1 MKTTLLISGANSAL
15 AKDIIA
21 YFKKKNYQLILLTR
35 NKIKTI
41 KPERKIVNII
51 YDFKSLK
58 QEKKLKDFISKNKI
72 KISAVLHFNGV
83 LDFSTINSISDEN
96 FMNVY
101 EANCLS
107 FIKIVQLV
115 NQEILSNSV
124 KSIVTISSV
133 ASLGGEKGMSLYSS
147 SKASLN
153 SLVKSF
159 ALELVKKNI
168 RVNSIILGNMLKGMG
183 LNMSKFL
190 NDEQMKKLENK
201 HPLGFGKSKDL
212 FYLLEYL
219 VDNERSRWIT
229 GSNITL
235 DGGLSI

>member
-1 MKTTLLISGANSAL
+1 MKKTLLISGANSAL
-15 AKDIIA
+15 AKDVIG

-35 NKIKTI
+35 NKIKTV
-41 KPERKIVNII
+41 KPEKEVVNIN

-58 QEKKLKDFISKNKI
+58 QEKKLKNFISKNKI
-72 KISAVLHFNGV
+72 QISAVLHFNGV
-83 LDFSTINSISDEN
+83 NDFSTINSISNEIFN
-96 FMNVY
+96 KVY

-133 ASLGGEKGMSLYSS
+133 ASLEGEKGMSLYAS

-159 ALELVKKNI
+159 ALELLKKKI
-168 RVNSIILGNMLKGMG
+168 RVNSIILGNILKGMG
-183 LNMSKFL
+183 LNLNKFL
-190 NDEQMKKLENK
+190 NEQQIEELKNK
-201 HPLGFGKSKDL
+201 HPLGFGKTKDL

-219 VDNERSRWIT
+219 VDNKRSRWVT
-229 GSNITL
+229 GSNIIM
-235 DGGLSI
+235 DGGFSI

>member
-1 MKTTLLISGANSAL
+1 MKKILLISGANSGL
-15 AKDIIA
+15 ANDIIG

-35 NKIKTI
+35 NKIKNVRSE
-41 KPERKIVNII
+41 KKIININ

-72 KISAVLHFNGV
+72 KISAVLHFNGMQ
-83 LDFSTINSISDEN
+83 DFSTINLISDEK
-96 FMNVY
+96 FKKVY

-133 ASLGGEKGMSLYSS
+133 ASLGGEKGISLYSS

-159 ALELVKKNI
+159 ALELAKKKI
-168 RVNSIILGNMLKGMG
+168 RVNSIILGHILKGMG
-183 LNMSKFL
+183 LNITKFL
-190 NDEQMKKLENK
+190 NDEQIKKLENK
-201 HPLGFGKSKDL
+201 HPLGFGKPKDL
-212 FYLLEYL
+212 FYLLDYL
-219 VDNERSRWIT
+219 VDNERSGWVT
-229 GSNITL
+229 GTNLIL
-235 DGGLSI
+235 DGGFSI